1 MPCSVSRGTTSRT
14 VASSSGGCSTSSPV
28 SRNPESRPVC
38 CSKSRN
44 IAIESRATPARNAF
58 V

>member
-1 MPCSVSRGTTSRT
+1 MPWSFRRGTTSRT
-14 VASSSGGCSTSSPV
+14 VASSSGGCSTSRPV
-28 SRNPESRPVC
+28 SRNPASRPVC

-44 IAIESRATPARNAF
+44 IAIESPATRARNAF